1 MHFAHI
7 AAERR
12 AQHSWPEESAA
23 MKMTAAVMFEQ
34 GKPRPYAESKPLA
47 IEIVDLEGPGPGEV
61 LVEIAGAGLCHSDLS
76 AIEGNRVRAV
86 PTVVGHEAAG
96 IVREVGAG
104 VTRVAVDDHVVMLF
118 VASCGTCEVCTGG
131 RPNLCQSSWD
141 ARAKGTL
148 QSGARR
154 LSLGG
159 KPLNHYSGI
168 SCFAEFAVVSERSL
182 MPLPKA
188 LPLLDAAILGCAVIT
203 GAGAVYNTAGDVRG
217 KACAIIGLGGV
228 GLSALLAA
236 VEAGAQTIIAIDL
249 SDAKL
254 VLAAKLGATHTF
266 RGDDPECAQKVREL
280 TKGGVDVAFELA
292 GSIPA
297 MSLSYS
303 LGKRGSLTV
312 CGGLPGA
319 TQTFQLPQA
328 ALVADERVIK
338 GSYMGSAV
346 PSRDI
351 PKLVDLVLDGAL
363 PIAKL
368 RSDVIGFDR
377 LNAGFD
383 KLSDGHGVRQVL
395 KCKA

>member
-1 MHFAHI
+1 
-7 AAERR
+7 
-12 AQHSWPEESAA
+12 
-23 MKMTAAVMFEQ
+23 MKMTAAVMYQQ
-34 GKPRPYAESKPLA
+34 GLPRPYAETKPLA
-47 IEIVDLEGPGPGEV
+47 IEIVDLDGPGPGEV

-76 AIEGNRVRAV
+76 AIEGNRLRAV

-96 IVREVGAG
+96 IVREIGTG
-104 VTRVAVDDHVVMLF
+104 VTRVGVDDHVVMLF
-118 VASCGTCEVCTGG
+118 VASCGTCELCAAG
-131 RPNLCQSSWD
+131 RPNLCQSSWES
-141 ARAKGTL
+141 RAKGTL

-154 LSLGG
+154 LSLNG
-159 KPLNHYSGI
+159 KPLHHYSGI

-236 VEAGAQTIIAIDL
+236 VEAGAKTIIAIDL

-254 VLAAKLGATHTF
+254 QLATKLGATHVF
-266 RGDDPECAQKVREL
+266 RGDDQNCVQKIKDL
-280 TKGGVDVAFELA
+280 TFGGVDVAFELA

-303 LGKRGSLTV
+303 LGRRGSLTV

-319 TQTFQLPQA
+319 TQSFQLPQA
-328 ALVADERVIK
+328 ALVAEERVIK

-368 RSDVIGFDR
+368 RSDVLGFDR

-383 KLSDGHGVRQVL
+383 KLADGIGVRQVL
-395 KCKA
+395 KCKT